1 MFDPNFKFPAVHEWT
16 LNIQREV
23 PGGLVAQARLLGKR
37 GMRLQR
43 SYDINQIDAAPI
55 LPSFLIMKQNV
66 RPSAFPTV
74 RVARPAPPA
83 SRCCW

>member
-16 LNIQREV
+16 LNIQPEV